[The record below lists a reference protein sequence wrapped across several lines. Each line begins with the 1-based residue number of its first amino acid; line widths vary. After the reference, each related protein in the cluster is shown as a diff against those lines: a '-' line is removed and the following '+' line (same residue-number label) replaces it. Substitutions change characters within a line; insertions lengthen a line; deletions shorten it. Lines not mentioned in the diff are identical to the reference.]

1 MVVTTLIV
9 GLVAVASSGEG
20 GPSLDGR
27 TKPVVRV
34 QGATPMV
41 ESIEVRTLGF
51 RLVEP
56 GQKTMSRSGA
66 MQLTNP
72 ETGTT
77 CTLLVVPAPPNVD
90 PGMTHTLDTNGDP
103 GILAPPPPCAQPKAR

>member
-1 MVVTTLIV
+1 MVVTTLIM

-20 GPSLDGR
+20 GPPRPL
-27 TKPVVRV
+27 VRA

-51 RLVEP
+51 RPVEP
-56 GQKTMSRSGA
+56 GQETRSRSGA

-90 PGMTHTLDTNGDP
+90 PKMTHTLDTNVDP
-103 GILAPPPPCAQPKAR
+103 GILAPPPPCAQPLAR